1 MTLPKILC
9 VDDQPINIQ
18 ILYQIF
24 SDDHEMFMATNGKDA
39 LEVCARVVP
48 DLVLLDVMMP
58 DIDGFAVCRL
68 LKQNPA
74 TANIPVIFVT
84 AQHDP
89 ETETAGLATGAVDF
103 ITRPFN
109 ASVVRARVHTHIQLH
124 HLKENLEQLVKVR
137 TNELELAQQRL
148 HESMEQLTI
157 SEAKATVSTLIA
169 SVSHELN
176 SPIGNSVMAA
186 TSFHDVA
193 TQFRD
198 KFESGMIRRSDVSN
212 FLEEL
217 IEMARLIHRNLTRAA
232 ELLSNFRQVSADQ
245 ASEQRRRFDLGET
258 VREVIESLRPSL
270 KRQPHRIE
278 LDIPPNIILDSQP
291 GSLGQIIIN
300 IINNAYLHAF
310 EDRTDGLLVIRAE
323 QIGSQVMISFT
334 DNGTG
339 IPPEH
344 LGKILEP
351 YFSTKI
357 GAGGTGLG
365 MAIVNN
371 LVTKSLKGTIQ
382 IESRLG
388 VGTRFEITV
397 PLVLPT
403 KKTV

>member
-388 VGTRFEITV
+388 VGTRFEITL